1 MRAPIDKR
9 QASRLTDKMETDP
22 EYVSVSITADEL
34 RQIDQVLRTSA
45 ARLEDLYRKVG
56 TLDCQ
61 WNWKKNL
68 YLF

>member
-1 MRAPIDKR
+1 
-9 QASRLTDKMETDP
+9 METDP

-56 TLDCQ
+56 TLDYQ
-61 WNWKKNL
+61 WNWKTNL